1 MGDYEM
7 QLLEELYEE
16 MELCERWGDYEN
28 ASYAR
33 DRIDRIVNSDKR
45 TDKQ

>member
-7 QLLEELYEE
+7 ELLEELYEE
-16 MELCERWGDYEN
+16 MEFCKRWGDYEN
-28 ASYAR
+28 ASY
-33 DRIDRIVNSDKR
+33 IKEQIESIVNSDKR